1 MVVDPAHQSA
11 GPPQQQ
17 QQRAASVA
25 AALAGGGVRRGGVG
39 SSGSGGGGGKNNNS
53 NNNSNSSYNRLSH
66 PRWRRYCF
74 LLLSSLIQCS
84 AVVTIRHDDNDDVQ
98 QQHSWLEWAIAVQ
111 FGVVLFVFSGVSLC
125 TRFRDQENDNNDDA
139 NKKNKNKTNGRK
151 ECDPESTWEEGYWL
165 VAAVLYSLVGA
176 AMVTRVGA
184 MGYVALNVYF
194 GTWLTVVAAIATL
207 NQWSTDRDILSID
220 ELTSISFTLK
230 SWWTLLLTG
239 IIAAGTAFNFWLVQ
253 GRGLFGVAMGSISAC
268 TAAFFIATHYN
279 LLKVGC
285 AEGGWAELFAIVALC
300 ILWTIATAVITQ
312 ESGIG
317 ATIAGTKRLRLGS
330 MDDDGDC
337 VVLHHNE
344 TISCLDWITSH
355 TEHVPGSNLYLSSW
369 ISLLAAFHLVARWKA
384 QQALQFADA
393 RQQQHETAVTT
404 AAAAKHYD
412 DEDDDDD
419 DDGSDSHD
427 SGRGGEKGFEDASIS
442 RDSL

>member
-1 MVVDPAHQSA
+1 LGTLNFFDPAMVVDVPAHQSE

-17 QQRAASVA
+17 RAATA
-25 AALAGGGVRRGGVG
+25 ATAGGGGRRGGG
-39 SSGSGGGGGKNNNS
+39 GFSSGGNGNNNNNNS
-53 NNNSNSSYNRLSH
+53 SSSYNRLSH

-84 AVVTIRHDDNDDVQ
+84 AVATIRHDEY
-98 QQHSWLEWAIAVQ
+98 SWLEWALAVQ

-125 TRFRDQENDNNDDA
+125 TRFRDHDNDDSGDA
-139 NKKNKNKTNGRK
+139 KKKKKTNGRK
-151 ECDPESTWEEGYWL
+151 ESDIESPWEGYWL
-165 VAAVLYSLVGA
+165 VAAVLYSLAGA
-176 AMVTRVGA
+176 AFVTRVGA
-184 MGYVALNVYF
+184 IGYVALNVYF
-194 GTWLTVVAAIATL
+194 GAWLTVVAAIATL

-220 ELTSISFTLK
+220 ELTSVSLTLK

-239 IIAAGTAFNFWLVQ
+239 IIAAVTAFNFWLVES
-253 GRGLFGVAMGSISAC
+253 RGLFGVAMGSISAI

-317 ATIAGTKRLRLGS
+317 ATIAGSKRLRLGS
-330 MDDDGDC
+330 MDDDDDDC
-337 VVLHHNE
+337 VVFHHNE
-344 TISCLDWITSH
+344 TISCTEWITAH
-355 TEHVPGSNLYLSSW
+355 TEYVPGSNLYLSSW

-393 RQQQHETAVTT
+393 RQQQHETAIT
-404 AAAAKHYD
+404 AAKHYD
-412 DEDDDDD
+412 DNDDD
-419 DDGSDSHD
+419 DDGSDSQD
-427 SGRGGEKGFEDASIS
+427 SGRGAGGDQGFEDASIS

>member
-1 MVVDPAHQSA
+1 MAVDPAHQSA

-17 QQRAASVA
+17 QQRAASA
-25 AALAGGGVRRGGVG
+25 AASTGGGRRGVVG
-39 SSGSGGGGGKNNNS
+39 GSGGGGGGKNNNNS

-84 AVVTIRHDDNDDVQ
+84 AVATIRHDDNDDDF
-98 QQHSWLEWAIAVQ
+98 SWLEWATAVQ
-111 FGVVLFVFSGVSLC
+111 FGVVLFVFSGVSLG
-125 TRFRDQENDNNDDA
+125 TRFRDHPDENVDDA
-139 NKKNKNKTNGRK
+139 NKKKKKTNTGRK
-151 ECDPESTWEEGYWL
+151 EKSDIESSSSWEEGYWL
-165 VAAVLYSLVGA
+165 VAAVLYSLAGA

-220 ELTSISFTLK
+220 ELTSVSLTLK

-285 AEGGWAELFAIVALC
+285 AEGGWAELFAIVAL
-300 ILWTIATAVITQ
+300 
-312 ESGIG
+312 
-317 ATIAGTKRLRLGS
+317 
-330 MDDDGDC
+330 
-337 VVLHHNE
+337 
-344 TISCLDWITSH
+344 
-355 TEHVPGSNLYLSSW
+355 
-369 ISLLAAFHLVARWKA
+369 
-384 QQALQFADA
+384 
-393 RQQQHETAVTT
+393 
-404 AAAAKHYD
+404 
-412 DEDDDDD
+412 
-419 DDGSDSHD
+419 
-427 SGRGGEKGFEDASIS
+427 
-442 RDSL
+442 